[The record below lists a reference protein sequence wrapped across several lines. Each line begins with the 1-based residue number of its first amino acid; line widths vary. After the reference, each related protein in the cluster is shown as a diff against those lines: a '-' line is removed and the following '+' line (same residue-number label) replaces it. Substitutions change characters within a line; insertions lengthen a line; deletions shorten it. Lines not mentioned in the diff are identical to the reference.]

1 MKIAIDGPSG
11 AGKSTISKLLANKLG
26 YVYIDTGAMYRAI
39 GLFAITNGFNTKS
52 DVDKIIEMLNHV
64 EIKIVCGKLRQE
76 VFLNNENVT
85 DKIRTP
91 EVSIAA
97 SDVAVI
103 PQVRLKLVEMQRNLA
118 EGNDVIMDGRDIGTY
133 VLPDA
138 QIKIFLTAS
147 AESRAQ
153 RRYDE
158 LVKNGIETT
167 FEEVLSDV
175 NKRDKNDS
183 EREFSPLSVAE
194 DATVIDTT
202 DNSLEES
209 VDLIE
214 KFITQEMRD
223 KS

>member
-11 AGKSTISKLLANKLG
+11 AGKSTISKLLANKLEF
-26 YVYIDTGAMYRAI
+26 VYIDTGAMYRAI
-39 GLFAITNGFNTKS
+39 GLCALDRGYNTKS
-52 DVDKIIEMLNHV
+52 DVDDIVKMLDDV
-64 EIKIVCGKLRQE
+64 EVKIVCGALRQE
-76 VFLNNENVT
+76 VFLNEENIT

-118 EGNDVIMDGRDIGTY
+118 EGNNVIMDGRDIGTY

-138 QIKIFLTAS
+138 EIKIYLTAS
-147 AESRAQ
+147 AESRAK

-158 LVKNGIETT
+158 LIEKGINTT
-167 FEEVLSDV
+167 LEEVLTDV
-175 NKRDKNDS
+175 IMRDKNDS
-183 EREFSPLSVAE
+183 EREFSPLKIAE

-202 DNSLEES
+202 EYNLEES
-209 VDLIE
+209 VKLIE
-214 KFITQEMRD
+214 NFITQEMES
-223 KS
+223 KC